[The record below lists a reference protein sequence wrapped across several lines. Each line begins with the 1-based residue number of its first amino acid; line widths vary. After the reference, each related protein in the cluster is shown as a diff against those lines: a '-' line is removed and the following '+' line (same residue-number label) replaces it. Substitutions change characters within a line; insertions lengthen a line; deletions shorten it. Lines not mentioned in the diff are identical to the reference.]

1 MVVLPPE
8 SNVLAWHPVKGSG
21 YVPCF
26 VRVTGIFREVR
37 CSRSRSRSVNRRK
50 QNQVPPRIIDL
61 SAADGQSVTVVVKPE
76 SVVKHVSQKTLF
88 GALRGISGTANT
100 TAMFTSHITGE
111 RESHLVQKIFGL
123 VVVLDLNT
131 VVRVIAYAAR
141 GVQRVLP
148 QQVLIAE
155 NRQPSVRSIY
165 NLHSK
170 TRPVVESP
178 VGLPAVHEP
187 RFDFQMLG
195 REDLHAH
202 TIEKPWRVGRNIGR
216 LVRPVVELVVAE

>member
-8 SNVLAWHPVKGSG
+8 SNVLAWHPGKGSG

-50 QNQVPPRIIDL
+50 QNQVPPGIIDL

-76 SVVKHVSQKTLF
+76 PVVKHVAQK
-88 GALRGISGTANT
+88 ALLGTFRGITGTAHSA
-100 TAMFTSHITGE
+100 AMLASHIAGE

-131 VVRVIAYAAR
+131 IVRVIAYAAR

-148 QQVLIAE
+148 QQVLSAA
-155 NRQPSVRSIY
+155 NRQPSVRPI
-165 NLHSK
+165 
-170 TRPVVESP
+170 
-178 VGLPAVHEP
+178 
-187 RFDFQMLG
+187 
-195 REDLHAH
+195 
-202 TIEKPWRVGRNIGR
+202 
-216 LVRPVVELVVAE
+216 